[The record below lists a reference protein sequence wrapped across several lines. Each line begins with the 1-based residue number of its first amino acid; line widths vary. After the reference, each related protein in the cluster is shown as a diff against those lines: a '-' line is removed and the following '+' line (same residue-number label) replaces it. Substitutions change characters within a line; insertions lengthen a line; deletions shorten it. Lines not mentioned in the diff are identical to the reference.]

1 MKSTS
6 QSTCLDIAGAA
17 AGLPISETQG
27 SSRETANGRGATPP
41 PPPPLPPGPDA
52 LKPDSQQGPG
62 QEEKEGKSARKPD
75 RAIYQPVA
83 RPAVEGENSAPGLL
97 SGPSMASTPTDYLAV
112 SLTSLTP
119 SKCKIRYL

>member
-1 MKSTS
+1 MKGST
-6 QSTCLDIAGAA
+6 QSTHLDTAGAA

-52 LKPDSQQGPG
+52 LKTDSQQGPG
-62 QEEKEGKSARKPD
+62 QEEKDGRSARKPD

-83 RPAVEGENSAPGLL
+83 RPAAEGEDGASGL
-97 SGPSMASTPTDYLAV
+97 PPQA
-112 SLTSLTP
+112 
-119 SKCKIRYL
+119 